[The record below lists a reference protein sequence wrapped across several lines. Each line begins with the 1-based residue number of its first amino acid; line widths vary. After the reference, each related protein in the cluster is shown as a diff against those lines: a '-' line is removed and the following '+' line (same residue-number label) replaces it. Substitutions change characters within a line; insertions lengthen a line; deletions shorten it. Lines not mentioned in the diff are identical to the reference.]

1 MENIVTKT
9 EAKSC
14 NRCGAQVRTDA
25 KFCLTCGQPVM
36 MTEDETQ
43 FVVSE
48 MQPKRSGKKLW
59 VILSSIVVVIAV
71 LIICISAKPA
81 YEKAFDTFATVY
93 FEGDFSQIQEVFP
106 PQMWEKCDGGLRL
119 AEELSSNPYYGQR
132 WMEDNKEKVF
142 DWSIVE
148 ATKLDPI
155 VLDALGDTL
164 YSKTKIRMDDDE
176 AYELQIYT
184 DGTEMYYGVPTEKSK
199 EITYYAVK
207 VNGKWYI
214 VYYSGFSYADKLLG
228 DYGFSTSSRAYFAA
242 DDIIDQYY

>member
-93 FEGDFSQIQEVFP
+93 FEGDFSNIQEVFP
-106 PQMWEKCDGGLRL
+106 LQMWKKCDGGLNL
-119 AEELSSNPYYGQR
+119 AAELASNPYYGQR
-132 WMEDNKEKVF
+132 WIEDNKEVISS
-142 DWSIVE
+142 WSILGT
-148 ATKLDPI
+148 TKLDST
-155 VLDALGDTL
+155 VLNALGDTL
-164 YSKTKIRMDDDE
+164 YSKTKIRMDYDE
-176 AYELQIYT
+176 AYALQVHIE
-184 DGTEMYYGVPTEKSK
+184 GTVMQYGIPMEKSK
-199 EITYYAVK
+199 EKTYYAVK
-207 VNGKWYI
+207 VSGEWYI
-214 VYYSGFSYADKLLG
+214 VHYSGYSYEDLILG
-228 DYGFSTSSRAYFAA
+228 KYGNQTNSRAYFAA